1 MRGCGN
7 ITQVKRLDYIIVK
20 WMAAYLKYLYHAFF
34 MSGMCM
40 SEGSCH
46 GFEGNFLDFGPQ

>member
-1 MRGCGN
+1 MWKHYTSEKTGLYYSKVDGC
-7 ITQVKRLDYIIVK
+7 IFEIFVPCL
-20 WMAAYLKYLYHAFF
+20 FF